1 MACGDGLSAVEE
13 MNINLWSWRN
23 MRRLY
28 SIHDFKF
35 YTHLKQILCDLELAN
50 KQYLWLISDIE
61 AYPRTQE
68 YQELIDNNEYLLLT
82 TSELVSMVE
91 NDDFQW
97 VWAVFSAIPVK
108 YKKEDILQF
117 DLPYIM
123 DIEEREYNPFMDKPK
138 LQHPYSEF
146 EIYAFDSSYMFIVSD
161 NRELISKF
169 QKCYPKYEED

>member
-1 MACGDGLSAVEE
+1 MSAVEE

-68 YQELIDNNEYLLLT
+68 YQELIDNNEYH
-82 TSELVSMVE
+82 
-91 NDDFQW
+91 
-97 VWAVFSAIPVK
+97 
-108 YKKEDILQF
+108 LQF
-117 DLPYIM
+117 LYV
-123 DIEEREYNPFMDKPK
+123 
-138 LQHPYSEF
+138 YSF
-146 EIYAFDSSYMFIVSD
+146 G
-161 NRELISKF
+161 
-169 QKCYPKYEED
+169 Q